1 MKVLLVNGSP
11 HKDGNTYKA
20 LNEVGQELIASGID
34 VQWINIGNKPVR
46 GCIDCQVCN
55 KTYRCAFNDDVCNE
69 LIEAMLECDGV
80 VIGTPTYFAGPNGA
94 LLAVLDRVFYAAS
107 ESAYLFKGKPA
118 AAVAVA
124 WRAGTTAAIDR
135 LNKYFTYAQ
144 MPIVSSMYW
153 NNIVH
158 GSTDTLG
165 DEYGKEIMK
174 QLGKNMAELLKSTS
188 C

>member
-11 HKDGNTYKA
+11 HTKGNTYKA
-20 LNEVGQELIASGID
+20 LNETAGVLEQNGIE
-34 VQWINIGNKPVR
+34 VKWFNLGNKPVR
-46 GCIDCQVCN
+46 GCIDCKKCDKN
-55 KTYRCAFNDDVCNE
+55 YRCVFNDDPCNE
-69 LIEAMLECDGV
+69 LIEDMLECDGV
-80 VIGTPTYFAGPNGA
+80 IIGTPTYFAGPNGA

-135 LNKYFTYAQ
+135 INKYFTYAQ

-158 GSTDTLG
+158 GSADALG
-165 DEYGKEIMK
+165 DAYGVSIMK
-174 QLGKNMAELLKSTS
+174 QLGQNMADLLKK
-188 C
+188 